1 MSSQAKQNICSEH
14 AEHLTMAVAV
24 PHKSQTAFVSVAL
37 EGRCCCC
44 VITSEVEAEAVKPR

>member
-1 MSSQAKQNICSEH
+1 MSSQARQNICSEH

-37 EGRCCCC
+37 EGRCC
-44 VITSEVEAEAVKPR
+44 VITSEVEAEAVRPR